1 MGCSR
6 GGPGGTIAAGA
17 DQVLWEGWGGGGLVH
32 VKRVARIR
40 PFVENMQRKPFVT
53 DILVGL
59 DQLGVADALV
69 EVFGFGINQH

>member
-1 MGCSR
+1 M
-6 GGPGGTIAAGA
+6 
-17 DQVLWEGWGGGGLVH
+17 H